1 MVLSKEIDSSQL
13 GIRQD
18 QLKLHYQKIKDFTI
32 ISNTPVEKL
41 TPQQLESKAS
51 YIPEM
56 ENISLDIF
64 NTTLTEINKEYPWQM
79 PTWLKIAI
87 TVGITIF
94 IIGMIVGCYV
104 CRVRAVHL
112 EWCLL
117 KQNQYDANNQNNS
130 FKNSSRNTPSNSNL
144 QSVHIEHPHLEEMK
158 PLKETRHNSRMTE
171 KKMTRAT
178 PDSVAEALS
187 ELSDLDFTKFYKK
200 KSDRAHRSQ
209 TTFNL

>member
-1 MVLSKEIDSSQL
+1 
-13 GIRQD
+13 
-18 QLKLHYQKIKDFTI
+18 
-32 ISNTPVEKL
+32 
-41 TPQQLESKAS
+41 
-51 YIPEM
+51 M
-56 ENISLDIF
+56 ENISLDEF
-64 NTTLTEINKEYPWQM
+64 NTTLTKINKEYLSQM

-94 IIGMIVGCYV
+94 IIGIIVGCYV
-104 CRVRAVHL
+104 CRVRGVRL

-130 FKNSSRNTPSNSNL
+130 FKNSSRNTPSISNL

-158 PLKETRHNSRMTE
+158 PLKETRHNSKMT
-171 KKMTRAT
+171 KMKITRAT

-187 ELSDLDFTKFYKK
+187 ELLELDFTKFYKK

-209 TTFNL
+209 TTFDL